1 MDAKTQPD
9 PAALAIAAAMQEL
22 LPTAQIILNGSRAAG
37 EHRPDSDV
45 DLMAVYND
53 EEAKVLA
60 DEALPILLGQP
71 RDGAPEVHVYTIVR
85 ADFEQ
90 LALMGQSFA
99 GQAARHGV
107 TPEGLPLDYRPEREP
122 TPAEIR
128 EGAEFWR
135 QMGLIELRQFRLAS
149 GDGSPF
155 AWRLAPLRAQYA
167 AQWAVKR
174 LLYLANDP
182 VRYRRDIAVMWRHI
196 QDTHPLTAPE
206 RIEAVERLLAA
217 TATPD
222 GKGCTLTGWVEAF
235 RLHLALPVL
244 PEEQWPGL
252 RDTLEP
258 AFRALADEADE
269 REAAL

>member
-1 MDAKTQPD
+1 MDAKSKPD
-9 PAALAIAAAMQEL
+9 PAALAVAKSMQKIM
-22 LPTAQIILNGSRAAG
+22 PSAQVILNGSRAVG
-37 EHRPDSDV
+37 QHREDSDV
-45 DLMAVYND
+45 DLMAVFDD
-53 EEAKVLA
+53 EGTRILA
-60 DEALPILLGQP
+60 DEALSLVLPSYD
-71 RDGAPEVHVYTIVR
+71 DGPQVHVYTIVR
-85 ADFEQ
+85 ADFER
-90 LALMGQSFA
+90 LARLAQSFA

-122 TPAEIR
+122 APAEIK

-149 GDGSPF
+149 GDGHPL

-182 VRYRRDIAVMWRHI
+182 VRYLRDIAVMWRHI

-222 GKGCTLTGWVEAF
+222 GKGCILTGWSEAF
-235 RLHLALPVL
+235 RLHLPLPALPD
-244 PEEQWPGL
+244 EQLTGL
-252 RDTLEP
+252 RATLEP

>member
-1 MDAKTQPD
+1 MTMMNQPD
-9 PAALAIAAAMQEL
+9 PAALAVATAMQKL
-22 LPTAQIILNGSRAAG
+22 LSPAQVILNGSRAVG
-37 EHRPDSDV
+37 QHRDDSDV
-45 DLMAVYND
+45 ALMAVFDD
-53 EEAKVLA
+53 EGARILA
-60 DEALPILLGQP
+60 DEALALLLRP
-71 RDGAPEVHVYTIVR
+71 YDDGPQVHVYTITR

-122 TPAEIR
+122 TPADIR

-155 AWRLAPLRAQYA
+155 ARHLAPLRAQYA
-167 AQWAVKR
+167 VQWAVKR

-196 QDTHPLTAPE
+196 QETHPLTAPE

-222 GKGCTLTGWVEAF
+222 GKGCILTGWIEAF
-235 RLHLALPVL
+235 RLHLPLPALPD
-244 PEEQWPGL
+244 EQLARL
-252 RDTLEP
+252 RATLEP

-269 REAAL
+269 REAVL